1 MLEGAYYSLENWEL
15 VEGQKGGPLFLR
27 NPTWVRIALVILVSL
42 KDRLLDEEVELLL
55 EVTPIVVLLKF

>member
-15 VEGQKGGPLFLR
+15 VERQKRGPLFLR

>member
-15 VEGQKGGPLFLR
+15 VEGQKRGPLFLR